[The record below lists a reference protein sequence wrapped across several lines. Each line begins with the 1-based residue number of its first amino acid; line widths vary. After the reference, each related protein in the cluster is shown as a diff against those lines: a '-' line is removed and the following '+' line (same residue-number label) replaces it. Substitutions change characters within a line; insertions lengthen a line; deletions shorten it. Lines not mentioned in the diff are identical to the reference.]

1 MCAGSSIITARYIR
15 TGLGVSTSDKE
26 FDNMIHSILYKKVN
40 QSQLINEITNMVVS
54 NKVESVVTYNYD
66 DLIEIELS
74 KKVFLIFLF
83 LGVIGLCMENFLY
96 IMCTV

>member
-1 MCAGSSIITARYIR
+1 
-15 TGLGVSTSDKE
+15 
-26 FDNMIHSILYKKVN
+26 MIHSILYKKVN

-74 KKVFLIFLF
+74 KK
-83 LGVIGLCMENFLY
+83 GVPPDFVNASPKLRF
-96 IMCTV
+96 VAR